1 MLFSRSTVDV
11 LRTKSPARKSAPRR
25 HRTLR
30 FESLERRELLTA
42 TVNDFAGLKAAIEL
56 GQDSDIELGSD
67 IVIDSTYADATITLS
82 TGTFNINGHGNKIT
96 VGTNVTRGASL
107 FTVSNGSLTLSNLT
121 ISGFNYVGGYGGVFQ
136 QTGGT
141 ITIDSGTT
149 ITNCGAYNG
158 AVADIDRGTFI
169 VSGATFSGNTAAN
182 NGGVV
187 DLEMGTLII
196 NSGTF
201 SNNTANTAAG
211 SGGVVSADTQFAEVA
226 INNGLFTGNSAYI
239 GGVAYVNSGKISIA
253 DGTFSGNSASF
264 EGGVIATTTQFSEV
278 TIEDG
283 DFMTLLGPSGCGKTT
298 TLR

>member
-1 MLFSRSTVDV
+1 MLFPRLTVDV
-11 LRTKSPARKSAPRR
+11 PRTKSATRQSAPRR

-30 FESLERRELLTA
+30 FESLERRELLT
-42 TVNDFAGLKAAIEL
+42 TVNDFAGLRNAVEHGL
-56 GQDSDIELGSD
+56 ESDIELGCD
-67 IVIDSTYADATITLS
+67 IVIDSTCASETITLS
-82 TGTFNINGHGNKIT
+82 TGTFTINGNGNKIT

-107 FTVSNGSLTLSNLT
+107 FTFSNGSLTLSNLT
-121 ISGFNYVGGYGGVFQ
+121 VSGFNYVGGYGGVFQ

-201 SNNTANTAAG
+201 SNNTANTA
-211 SGGVVSADTQFAEVA
+211 
-226 INNGLFTGNSAYI
+226 
-239 GGVAYVNSGKISIA
+239 KI
-253 DGTFSGNSASF
+253 
-264 EGGVIATTTQFSEV
+264 
-278 TIEDG
+278 
-283 DFMTLLGPSGCGKTT
+283 
-298 TLR
+298 